1 MAQEVECKL
10 TIQNS
15 EVALFTTRIEAYF
28 PDAIVSEVHKE
39 DLYYGLPDST
49 NLFRIRVTTDGIV
62 VTQKYKELRS
72 DGVEVNQ
79 ETEFSVPTEDLGALK
94 QFFAKLGYL
103 PVVEKKK
110 IGNSWQK
117 GTLTIELVE
126 VEQLGWFIEIEKL
139 LDDNASEREINGAIE
154 QLSEIRNELGLS
166 DYPLQGRYYS
176 EMLQDL

>member
-1 MAQEVECKL
+1 
-10 TIQNS
+10 
-15 EVALFTTRIEAYF
+15 
-28 PDAIVSEVHKE
+28 
-39 DLYYGLPDST
+39 
-49 NLFRIRVTTDGIV
+49 
-62 VTQKYKELRS
+62 
-72 DGVEVNQ
+72 
-79 ETEFSVPTEDLGALK
+79 
-94 QFFAKLGYL
+94 L